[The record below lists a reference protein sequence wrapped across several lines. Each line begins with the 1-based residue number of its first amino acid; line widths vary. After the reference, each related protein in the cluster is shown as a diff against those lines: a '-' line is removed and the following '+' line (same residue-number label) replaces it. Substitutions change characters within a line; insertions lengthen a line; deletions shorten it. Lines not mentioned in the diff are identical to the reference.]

1 MSNQGCDFKPL
12 ADAATDILLK
22 INKQGNVILANQ
34 NAHILGLNE
43 YADSL
48 TQLLPESK
56 FPDFYRLCKQ
66 SIELQTPEIGHFR
79 IGDRLYQTHF
89 HPKLTDCIVCFRD
102 ITESAEISSELKQ
115 VSSRLNFAEN
125 IAQLGY
131 WEFDWHHKRIYWS
144 AQMYKIFGLN
154 PQTVHYKRNIFK
166 DYVYPNDLPQYWE
179 NLKKLIRHRQP
190 VEGQLRIRR
199 ADNTL
204 IYCAYKASIMQDKIA
219 GTFQDITQFIKI
231 QQELEKAK
239 FSAEKANRDKSYF
252 LAQASHDLRQP
263 MQALNIF
270 IATLFEEGLSSRQYE
285 ILSKI
290 ETSAHNLNNLL
301 NNLLDI
307 SNLDAKGVNINKK
320 EFDLYDVIKR
330 IKKEIKYK
338 LQNKDI
344 RFKVVNCH
352 QKIKSDE
359 FLVERILRNF
369 ISNAIKYTKNK
380 ILVGC
385 LKYQNKIRIMVLD
398 NGIGIDEK
406 EISLIFT
413 PYYQSPNIQD
423 NRAKGSGLGLAI
435 AKKTANALEAE
446 VGVKSEIGKGSNFYI
461 DINFDI

>member
-1 MSNQGCDFKPL
+1 MNTEKILNNISQ
-12 ADAATDILLK
+12 DILFVISSEGEIENLNARAKQEFSQSRLDNIFQKEELK
-22 INKQGNVILANQ
+22 VIKENISECLATQEDKHFIFLYHSKYYQVVMHPFDNKIAVSMQ
-34 NAHILGLNE
+34 N
-43 YADSL
+43 
-48 TQLLPESK
+48 
-56 FPDFYRLCKQ
+56 
-66 SIELQTPEIGHFR
+66 
-79 IGDRLYQTHF
+79 
-89 HPKLTDCIVCFRD
+89 
-102 ITESAEISSELKQ
+102 ITESQNLKHTLSEMMQKLNFASKTAKIGYWELDLVAKEISWSSEMFRIFGIDEKEISSKK
-115 VSSRLNFAEN
+115 N
-125 IAQLGY
+125 IIREQM
-131 WEFDWHHKRIYWS
+131 HKDD
-144 AQMYKIFGLN
+144 L
-154 PQTVHYKRNIFK
+154 PHYKDNLRQIIKTGKTKEGFVRIIRPSGNI
-166 DYVYPNDLPQYWE
+166 
-179 NLKKLIRHRQP
+179 
-190 VEGQLRIRR
+190 
-199 ADNTL
+199 
-204 IYCAYKASIMQDKIA
+204 IYCRYMAEYIAYNRYNRKIV
-219 GTFQDITQFIKI
+219 GTFQDLTDLLEI
-231 QQELEKAK
+231 QHALEASKETAERLNQE
-239 FSAEKANRDKSYF
+239 KSYF
-252 LAQASHDLRQP
+252 LAQASHDLQQP
-263 MQALNIF
+263 VSAIGLFIHNLLNADLTGKQQILVGKIYDSAQAL
-270 IATLFEEGLSSRQYE
+270 
-285 ILSKI
+285 
-290 ETSAHNLNNLL
+290 HHLL

-423 NRAKGSGLGLAI
+423 NRSKGSGLGLAI

-461 DINFDI
+461 DINLDI